1 MTNHEKLLAALRER
15 ERDIHRDLFREQ
27 GVVISL
33 REELT
38 EVQTAI
44 NAVNAQL
51 ERERLDA
58 HEIKQGHS

>member
-1 MTNHEKLLAALRER
+1 MTNHEKLLVVLRDR

-27 GVVISL
+27 GVVIAL